1 MAWKHVQLI
10 TSCWWKKPGAARCA
24 DRHRWAR
31 GQGSSS
37 PSFGTS
43 RSTTVPG
50 SETWLPDLS
59 AGAHKNRGNGNGS
72 RAWNLWDVIYEWH
85 VFCVGSVPRKGLIA
99 GDHSLC
105 SFLSAKLMRQ
115 LGAEVMPCLVDEC
128 LAVWPGG
135 LLWLGASE
143 WLWFKLNLPEKK
155 HDEFGYHCYF
165 SRNSSNPFG
174 LVRTLPT
181 YTLCITKPY
190 PFQDRLEGLHKTHS
204 KTMRHL
210 FKKRTGCCVLLF
222 DFDKVKKKHAWRE
235 NRFWTTTPSESQG
248 PPCQVGETV
257 STQTAPQRHRQWLNV
272 NALELRLN
280 FARQVWLFYS
290 MPWINFS
297 PTQPSTFW
305 LLDIQMA
312 ISSRRIDSD

>member
-1 MAWKHVQLI
+1 MWFCLRNIQWLGNMSNLLPAVGE
-10 TSCWWKKPGAARCA
+10 KKPGAARCA

-85 VFCVGSVPRKGLIA
+85 VFCVGSVPRKGLVA

-143 WLWFKLNLPEKK
+143 WLWFKLNLPEKNMMSL
-155 HDEFGYHCYF
+155 DTIVIFPGIL
-165 SRNSSNPFG
+165 R
-174 LVRTLPT
+174 
-181 YTLCITKPY
+181 
-190 PFQDRLEGLHKTHS
+190 THS
-204 KTMRHL
+204 DSFEPYQHIL
-210 FKKRTGCCVLLF
+210 Y
-222 DFDKVKKKHAWRE
+222 A
-235 NRFWTTTPSESQG
+235 SQG
-248 PPCQVGETV
+248 RTPFKTAWKVFTKHIQKPCAT
-257 STQTAPQRHRQWLNV
+257 
-272 NALELRLN
+272 
-280 FARQVWLFYS
+280 
-290 MPWINFS
+290 
-297 PTQPSTFW
+297 
-305 LLDIQMA
+305 
-312 ISSRRIDSD
+312 SSRREQVVACFSLILTR

>member
-1 MAWKHVQLI
+1 MWFWLRNIQWFGNMSNLLPAVGE
-10 TSCWWKKPGAARCA
+10 KKPGAARCA

-85 VFCVGSVPRKGLIA
+85 VFCVGSVPRKGLVA

-155 HDEFGYHCYF
+155 TWWVWI
-165 SRNSSNPFG
+165 P
-174 LVRTLPT
+174 
-181 YTLCITKPY
+181 
-190 PFQDRLEGLHKTHS
+190 
-204 KTMRHL
+204 
-210 FKKRTGCCVLLF
+210 LLF
-222 DFDKVKKKHAWRE
+222 FQEFFEPIRTRSNLTNIYSMHHKAVPLSRPLGRSSQNTFKNHAPPLQEE
-235 NRFWTTTPSESQG
+235 NRLLRASLWFWQGKKETCVTWKPVLNDNTFRKPRTTMSGRWNCEYSNCTA
-248 PPCQVGETV
+248 ET
-257 STQTAPQRHRQWLNV
+257 
-272 NALELRLN
+272 
-280 FARQVWLFYS
+280 
-290 MPWINFS
+290 
-297 PTQPSTFW
+297 
-305 LLDIQMA
+305 
-312 ISSRRIDSD
+312 